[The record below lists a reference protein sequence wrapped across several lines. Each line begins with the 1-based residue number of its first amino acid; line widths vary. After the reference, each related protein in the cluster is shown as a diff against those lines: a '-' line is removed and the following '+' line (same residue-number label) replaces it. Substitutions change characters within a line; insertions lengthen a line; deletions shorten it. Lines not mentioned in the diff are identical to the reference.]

1 VTVRLPFVD
10 GTRQRLLDAW
20 RLIAAGGNPTIL
32 RQMAWTTALV
42 AAGALLSG
50 LAPLA
55 LKGLID
61 SLSQPP
67 QTDLQTDMS
76 IPLSLGAAYLLLL
89 GGGRLL
95 TEVRPFIAGSA
106 EQGLISSLRKR
117 FFGHLLRLPLT
128 FHLNRKTGATLQGL
142 HQATAACQLLISS
155 LVNSVMPVLVELL
168 TIGIVIAHLGVP
180 GLAGVF
186 AITTVAYF
194 MIHARGAPVL
204 HTRTQSVSHASLAMH
219 AQLADGLLNC
229 ETIKCFNSEA
239 AVTDRLSASSDELR
253 DRWCAMLRQR
263 SAIGVAAALVFLA
276 SLTVSLS
283 LAASA
288 VAEGTLSIGGFVLA
302 QASMLQV
309 MRPLELLG
317 AAARDIAQ
325 SLALLSPFA
334 AVMNHPVEQTSAHP
348 PRDRLVTGAPARI
361 RFRGVVFGYRPGDPV
376 LRGLDLD
383 IPPGRSIAI
392 VGASGCGKSS
402 LVRLLLC
409 LYLPQEGLI
418 EIDGTPLDD
427 LGMFRVREMIG
438 LVPQDTLLLDDTIAA
453 NIALGRPGA
462 SMEDIEAAA
471 RAAELHAFIASLP
484 EGYRTPVGERGLRL
498 SGGERQRVAIARA
511 VLKRPGIYVF
521 DEATSMLDSDTEDAV
536 LRQLRAVSSGCTTIT
551 IAHRLSTIRF
561 SDEILVLEEG
571 VISER
576 GDHAALMR
584 RNGSYARLWRSQSR
598 SSP

>member
-1 VTVRLPFVD
+1 MGRLRLAA
-10 GTRQRLLDAW
+10 GTNQRLLEAW
-20 RLIAAGGNPTIL
+20 RLIAEGGNPTIL

-42 AAGALLSG
+42 ATGALLSG

-61 SLSQPP
+61 SLSPAS
-67 QTDLQTDMS
+67 QTS
-76 IPLSLGAAYLLLL
+76 HPAVLSYSLSMAAAYLLLL

-106 EQGLISSLRKR
+106 EQGLISGLRKR
-117 FFGHLLRLPLT
+117 FFEHLLRLPMA
-128 FHLNRKTGATLQGL
+128 FHMNRKTGATLQGL

-168 TIGIVIAHLGVP
+168 TIGIVIAQLSVP

-204 HTRTQSVSHASLAMH
+204 HARTQSVSLASLTMH

-229 ETIKCFNSEA
+229 ETIKCFNSEDA
-239 AVTDRLSASSDELR
+239 ITQRLSASSDTLR

-263 SAIGVAAALVFLA
+263 SVIGVSAALVFLA

-288 VAEGTLSIGGFVLA
+288 VIEGSLSIGGFVLA
-302 QASMLQV
+302 QAGMLQV
-309 MRPLELLG
+309 MRPLEMLG
-317 AAARDIAQ
+317 AAARDISQ
-325 SLALLSPFA
+325 SLALIGPFA
-334 AVMNHPVEQTSAHP
+334 TVMTHQVEQTSTSPTSDGPGYESP
-348 PRDRLVTGAPARI
+348 PGI
-361 RFRGVVFGYRPGDPV
+361 RFRGVVFGYRPEDPV
-376 LRGLDLD
+376 LRGLNLD
-383 IPPGRSIAI
+383 VPRGRSVAI

-402 LVRLLLC
+402 LARLLLR
-409 LYLPQEGLI
+409 LYSPQQGHI
-418 EIDGTPLDD
+418 EIDGKPLDD
-427 LGMFRVREMIG
+427 WGTFRIREMIG

-462 SMEDIEAAA
+462 SMQDIEAAA
-471 RAAELHAFIASLP
+471 RAAELHAFIESLP
-484 EGYRTPVGERGLRL
+484 EGYRTTVGERGLRL

-511 VLKRPGIYVF
+511 VLRRPGIYVF

-536 LRQLRAVSSGCTTIT
+536 LRQLREVSSGCTTIT

-561 SDEILVLEEG
+561 SDEILVLEDG
-571 VISER
+571 VIAER
-576 GDHAALMR
+576 GDHATLMHL
-584 RNGSYARLWRSQSR
+584 NGSYARLWRSQSR